1 MLVLEWVCGNKWY
14 IMRQAPLSTE
24 APASII
30 AEVSLNV
37 TPKSYLIR
45 SWRGKVK
52 KKFPYTGQ
60 YRISLHITGRDN
72 WWRRS
77 MSSQWGKCLFHP
89 FMFQHGA
96 ENIRV
101 ITAENRV
108 GHLQRKGSM
117 DRWTRKEEIFLH
129 LLWSHYF
136 YLERELF
143 LAFTPMAWQDRA
155 TILCEPVLESPGRL
169 QLHQT
174 HTNCHCFIRY
184 FYGGY

>member
-1 MLVLEWVCGNKWY
+1 
-14 IMRQAPLSTE
+14 MRQAPLSTE

-37 TPKSYLIR
+37 TPKSYLIH

-60 YRISLHITGRDN
+60 YRISLHITVRDD

-77 MSSQWGKCLFHP
+77 MSSQRGKYLFHP

-108 GHLQRKGSM
+108 GRLQRKGSM
-117 DRWTRKEEIFLH
+117 DRWTSRTRFSYIYYEVIIFIWRGEGDRERDRDRKG
-129 LLWSHYF
+129 
-136 YLERELF
+136 RELF
-143 LAFTPMAWQDRA
+143 LVFTPMAWQDRA
-155 TILCEPVLESPGRL
+155 TILCESVLESPSRL

-184 FYGGY
+184 FYGSY